1 MAVKDTTQRADQLA
15 PTLKQPLAEP
25 GRRSDGTYL
34 PGVSGNPRGRSAAGA
49 SYAEWLNVLADEN
62 EDGTAKFTAKDLRKI
77 RDDLNAPP
85 TKRAAARDL
94 LGMMKGG
101 YSKAGVP
108 LMSDH
113 RNAVCDRTV
122 GKPAQQIDLRSL
134 NVHVKRIELVDRRAG
149 ELPQEQGTTDAENTE
164 EA

>member
-15 PTLKQPLAEP
+15 PTLKQALAEP

-49 SYAEWLNVLADEN
+49 SYAEWLNVLDDTY
-62 EDGTAKFTAKDLRKI
+62 EDGRARYTAKALRQI
-77 RDDLNAPP
+77 RDDPEAPP

-122 GKPAQQIDLRSL
+122 GKPAQSLDLRQFSFS
-134 NVHVKRIELVDRRAG
+134 VKRIELVDTRRR